1 MRAFRLC
8 LERER
13 GIYSY
18 LLAIHPAGNRLHL
31 YHHLITI
38 VDQSIDHSVAGE
50 EHPHPH
56 RHYCIYC
63 RTKLQPVNRG
73 SVFYFYIFWMEGV
86 GGSGTVFCN
95 YIEGGLHERA
105 KMNILL
111 SLKGEGR
118 GAANVKYGVQKVGVQ
133 SVFKVELGG
142 QLEIEWEWVVINI
155 IIQRKSR
162 PVSR

>member
-1 MRAFRLC
+1 MLC
-8 LERER
+8 LEREEYILIYWQSIQR
-13 GIYSY
+13 GTDSTCI
-18 LLAIHPAGNRLHL
+18 II
-31 YHHLITI
+31 ITI

-50 EHPHPH
+50 EHHHPH

-95 YIEGGLHERA
+95 YIEGGLHER
-105 KMNILL
+105 KKENILL

-118 GAANVKYGVQKVGVQ
+118 GRSN
-133 SVFKVELGG
+133 
-142 QLEIEWEWVVINI
+142 
-155 IIQRKSR
+155 
-162 PVSR
+162 